1 MMKKRTYSIMAAA
14 LLLAS
19 GALLTTACSNED
31 EAIDNNEAKT
41 VTFTATLAPKGG
53 ATTRAIT
60 VNNQGTA
67 NETLTTTW
75 EEGEAIGIYYETGTS
90 SNFYASATVQTVNAD
105 GSATIIGTFPSN
117 YMPND
122 CGAAKFVYPAYMMA
136 DDGSLR
142 YDYVREGMG
151 LCYQYGN
158 LTGNNSISTG
168 NGGTSSGGVCDVAIG
183 YGTLA
188 VNGSDVTVNGSVTME
203 NEVCICKF
211 HFVLD
216 EGTGMGMGGS
226 VEHTFSPVT
235 INDGDGHAYTITS
248 DRPDEEVV
256 GMTRKFKSTDDIYVA
271 LLPISGKTVTF
282 SYTETQ
288 SSGKVNYT
296 CTKENVT
303 LQKGKF
309 YRNLGTITLT
319 KQ

>member
-1 MMKKRTYSIMAAA
+1 MKKHSYSIMAAA
-14 LLLAS
+14 LLLMA

-122 CGAAKFVYPAYMMA
+122 GGAAKFVYPAYMMA

-158 LTGNNSISTG
+158 LTGNNRISTG
-168 NGGTSSGGVCDVAIG
+168 NGGTNSGGVCDVAIG

-188 VNGSDVTVNGSVTME
+188 VSGSEATISGSVSME

-211 HFVLD
+211 RFALD
-216 EGTGMGMGGS
+216 EGTGMGTSGGS
-226 VEHTFSPVT
+226 EHTFSPVI
-235 INDGDGHAYTITS
+235 INDGDGHTYTIVS
-248 DRPDEEVV
+248 DRPDDMVG

-271 LLPISGKTVTF
+271 MLPVSGKTVTF
-282 SYTETQ
+282 SYTETT
-288 SSGKVNYT
+288 SSGQVTYT
-296 CTKENVT
+296 CTKTNVT

-309 YRNLGTITLT
+309 YRNLGTITLVR
-319 KQ
+319 Q

>member
-1 MMKKRTYSIMAAA
+1 MKKHSYSIMAAA
-14 LLLAS
+14 LLLMA

-122 CGAAKFVYPAYMMA
+122 GGAAKFVYPAYMMA

-168 NGGTSSGGVCDVAIG
+168 NGGTNSGGVCDVAIG

-188 VNGSDVTVNGSVTME
+188 VSGSEATISGSVSME

-211 HFVLD
+211 RFALD
-216 EGTGMGMGGS
+216 EGTGMGTSGGS
-226 VEHTFSPVT
+226 EHTFSPVI
-235 INDGDGHAYTITS
+235 INDGDGHTYTIVS
-248 DRPDEEVV
+248 DRPDDMVG

-271 LLPISGKTVTF
+271 MLPVSGTTVTF
-282 SYTETQ
+282 SYTETT
-288 SSGKVNYT
+288 SSGQVTYT
-296 CTKENVT
+296 CTKTNVT

-309 YRNLGTITLT
+309 YRNLGTITLVR
-319 KQ
+319 Q